1 VFEDAYV
8 VLCAAMEHGLNSS
21 SRDAVHLLYLQ
32 SIEPFF
38 GVPERTAEL
47 ERLRAEVSWQQV
59 QAF

>member
-47 ERLRAEVSWQQV
+47 ERLRAEVSW
-59 QAF
+59 A